1 MEDFFWTASV
11 LKDTKEDNMA
21 KAIDITY
28 QTFGMLTAIKRAGTR
43 NGEVMWLCICNCG
56 KEAVVKSDNL
66 RYGRTRSCGCLRRK
80 NAEALPRK
88 VTHGKSRS
96 RLYVAYRGMKDS
108 CYTPSCTNFRKCGA
122 CGITV
127 CDEWLNDFQAY
138 YDWAMANGYDEN
150 APRGQS
156 VIYRVDKSKSFSPD
170 NCRVGSLA
178 ESRACMAPRKCGGQD
193 DGA

>member
-1 MEDFFWTASV
+1 
-11 LKDTKEDNMA
+11 MA

-28 QTFGMLTAIKRAGTR
+28 QTFGMLTAIERVGTR
-43 NGEVMWLCICNCG
+43 NNEVLWRCICNCG
-56 KEAVVKSDNL
+56 KEAVVKSRNL
-66 RYGRTRSCGCLRRK
+66 RHGLTKSCGCLKKKHAASLGHRRK
-80 NAEALPRK
+80 K
-88 VTHGKSRS
+88 HGKHRT
-96 RLYVAYRGMKDS
+96 RLYVSWCGMKS
-108 CYTPSCTNFRKCGA
+108 VCHEPSHNNYGRIGA
-122 CGITV
+122 RGITV

>member
-1 MEDFFWTASV
+1 
-11 LKDTKEDNMA
+11 MA

-28 QTFGMLTAIKRAGTR
+28 QTFGMLTAIKRVGAH
-43 NGEVMWLCICNCG
+43 NGRPTWLCICNCG
-56 KEAVVKSDNL
+56 KETVVDGRNL
-66 RYGRTRSCGCLRRK
+66 RDGLTKSCGCLRKKRAVIMGQK
-80 NAEALPRK
+80 FIK
-88 VTHGKSRS
+88 HGKCRS
-96 RLYVAYRGMKDS
+96 RLYYAWSGMKRS
-108 CYTPSCTNFRKCGA
+108 CYSPSHNSYGHIGA
-122 CGITV
+122 RGITV

-156 VIYRVDKSKSFSPD
+156 VIFRVDKSKSFSPD

-178 ESRACMAPRKCGGQD
+178 DSRACMAPRKCGGQD

>member
-1 MEDFFWTASV
+1 
-11 LKDTKEDNMA
+11 MA

-28 QTFGMLTAIKRAGTR
+28 QTFGMLTAIKRVGAR

-56 KEAVVKSDNL
+56 KEAVVKSRNL
-66 RYGRTRSCGCLRRK
+66 RHGLTKSCGCLKKKHMESLDKRI
-80 NAEALPRK
+80 

-96 RLYVAYRGMKDS
+96 RLYVAYRGMKES
-108 CYTPSCTNFRKCGA
+108 CYTPSHKGFRYCGA
-122 CGITV
+122 HGITV

-156 VIYRVDKSKSFSPD
+156 VIYRVDKSKGFSPD
-170 NCRVGSLA
+170 NCRVGSLVD
-178 ESRACMAPRKCGGQD
+178 SKACEVPRGKCGGQD
-193 DGA
+193 DRA

>member
-1 MEDFFWTASV
+1 
-11 LKDTKEDNMA
+11 MA

-28 QTFGMLTAIKRAGTR
+28 QTFGMLTAIERVGNR
-43 NGEVMWLCICNCG
+43 NGEAMWLCICNCG
-56 KEAVVKSDNL
+56 KETVVKSCNL
-66 RYGRTRSCGCLRRK
+66 RYGLTKSCGCLQKKHAASLGHRHK
-80 NAEALPRK
+80 K
-88 VTHGKSRS
+88 HGKSRT
-96 RLYVAYRGMKDS
+96 RLYDAYRGMKDS

-122 CGITV
+122 RGITV

-156 VIYRVDKSKSFSPD
+156 VIYRVDKSKNFSPD

-178 ESRACMAPRKCGGQD
+178 ESRTCMAPRKCGGQD